1 MKTINIKKSNSKT
14 RKLLIFIFLI
24 IFPLVAFSAI
34 RPEIGKINIIR
45 KNVFDST
52 QSDWFFA
59 ASLANSLHMTTQEYF
74 IEDELLF
81 SEEDYLSFSDL
92 YETERNLRNTGLFTN
107 VSIKVDSLNP
117 YVYDVYVITQDR
129 WSTMPV
135 PLFGTGGN
143 TTRYGGRIEELNLFG
158 TGTYVALEA
167 LHRSENNIGW
177 EGAAAL
183 YQRRLFRTD
192 FSLDFSILSH
202 QYRTDQ
208 FISVYDPFHNLSDK
222 SAYGAA
228 FWNSFGSEF
237 LYNDGGYELMNF
249 HERRAKAWVASAWKN
264 IDRVFFTVL
273 LDVNNVNRGKPEYMQ
288 AFDNSGKFLL
298 GFSSVAER
306 YKEET
311 KLNTYQI
318 EDLPE
323 GGWGQAI
330 LGRIFALGSGNGGET
345 MFYLGGQAEK
355 SWVTGDLYFLGHL
368 AGGSGFSTEFAK
380 YTYQEF
386 YGLSFYR
393 ITDNLLIAG
402 RVWEQ
407 AVWNWPK
414 LRQLVLDND
423 FGLRGYSANFIAG
436 DNRMVGNLELRYFP
450 DIPFW
455 IFNLSGALFWDFGS
469 AWDQDTHITK
479 TRWHNSAGFGIRFHN
494 EKAAGDDNV
503 LRIDFAFNFD
513 DHKFAEI
520 IFSSGQ
526 LFSIFKKHTYLL
538 PTVLGLDFDYE

>member
-1 MKTINIKKSNSKT
+1 MKDIIIKNSNFNIRN
-14 RKLLIFIFLI
+14 LVIFIFLVVYPI
-24 IFPLVAFSAI
+24 CIYSAI

-45 KNVFDST
+45 KNVFDTT
-52 QSDWFFA
+52 QGDWFFA
-59 ASLANSLHMTTQEYF
+59 AQLANDLHVISKKYL

-81 SEEDYLSFSDL
+81 AEDDYLSFSDL

-117 YVYDVYVITQDR
+117 YVYDVYVLTQDR
-129 WSTMPV
+129 WSTMPSV
-135 PLFGTGGN
+135 LFGTGGN
-143 TTRYGGRIEELNLFG
+143 VTSYGGRIEELNLFG
-158 TGTYVALEA
+158 TGTYIALEA

-177 EGAAAL
+177 QGATAI
-183 YQRRLFRTD
+183 YQRRLFRSD
-192 FSLDFSILSH
+192 YSLDFSIISH
-202 QYRTDQ
+202 QFRTEQ
-208 FISVYDPFHNLSDK
+208 FLSIYDPFHNLSDK
-222 SAYGAA
+222 YSYGAA
-228 FWNSFGSEF
+228 IWNSFGSDF
-237 LYNDGGYELMNF
+237 LYKNNSYELMNF
-249 HERRAKAWVASAWKN
+249 HERRAKVWAASAWRN

-273 LDVNNVNRGKPEYMQ
+273 VDINNVNRGKPEYSQ

-298 GFSSVAER
+298 GFGSVAER

-355 SWVTGDLYFLGHL
+355 SWVTGDLYLLGHL
-368 AGGSGFSTEFAK
+368 AGGSGFTTDFAK

-386 YGLSFYR
+386 YGLGFYR
-393 ITDNLLIAG
+393 INDKLLIAG
-402 RVWEQ
+402 RIWEQ

-414 LRQLVLDND
+414 LRQLVLDNYS
-423 FGLRGYSANFIAG
+423 GLRGYSANFIEG

-450 DIPFW
+450 NLPFW
-455 IFNLSGALFWDFGS
+455 IFNLSGAIFWDTGT
-469 AWDQDTHITK
+469 AWDQDIHITK

-503 LRIDFAFNFD
+503 FRIDFAFNFD

-520 IFSSGQ
+520 IFTTGQ
-526 LFSIFKKHTYLL
+526 LFSIFKKHNYHL
-538 PTVLGLDFDYE
+538 PKVLGLEFDNE